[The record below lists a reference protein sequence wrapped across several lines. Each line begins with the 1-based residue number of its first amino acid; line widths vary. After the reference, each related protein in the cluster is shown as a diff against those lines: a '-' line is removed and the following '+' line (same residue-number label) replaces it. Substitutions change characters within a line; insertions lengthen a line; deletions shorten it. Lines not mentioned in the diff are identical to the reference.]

1 VQLFVN
7 KLILYFS
14 AYSLNEFKMTDFKCS
29 AKIIVAMV
37 HVDALPGTPKHGLPI
52 SQIVSKAVSEARL
65 YAELG
70 VDAILIENMHDL
82 PYQNGKA
89 TPEVIACMTAV
100 AIAIRNQTTLPLGIQ
115 ILAAANVEAVA
126 VALASGLNFIRGEGF
141 VFGHVADEGYIDSNA
156 ARLMRYR
163 RNVGAEHVHI
173 FTDVKKKHSSHA
185 LTADVSL
192 AETIHAAEFFLSDGL
207 IVTGSATG
215 CEASLADLGQAR
227 EATQLPL
234 WVGSGVTAQNLSSY
248 WNLADGFIVGSHFKV
263 DGNWKNAV
271 DPQRV
276 SVFMNEV
283 QRLRNSKCT
292 SQP

>member
-1 VQLFVN
+1 M
-7 KLILYFS
+7 
-14 AYSLNEFKMTDFKCS
+14 ADFKYS
-29 AKIIVAMV
+29 TKMIVAMV
-37 HVDALPGTPKHGLPI
+37 HVDALPGTPKHRLPI

-70 VDAILIENMHDL
+70 VDAILIENMHDV

-100 AIAIRNQTTLPLGIQ
+100 ALAIRNKTALPLGIQ
-115 ILAAANVEAVA
+115 ILAAANCEAVA
-126 VALASGLNFIRGEGF
+126 VALASGLNFIRAEGF

-163 RNVGAEHVHI
+163 REVGAEHVQI

-185 LTADVSL
+185 ITADVSL
-192 AETIHAAEFFLSDGL
+192 AETIHAAEFFMSDGM

-215 CEASLADLGQAR
+215 CEASLTDLEQAR
-227 EATQLPL
+227 TATQLPL
-234 WVGSGVTAQNLSSY
+234 WVGSGITAQNLNSY

-263 DGNWKNAV
+263 DGNWQNTV
-271 DPQRV
+271 DPQRI

-283 QRLRNSKCT
+283 QRLRNSK
-292 SQP
+292 